1 MVFFLFFCPNQDIT
15 PAPTRTPTRTI
26 NFSISTPDDH
36 GTSLLPPSHG
46 MCVFDTYIYIHIHVY
61 TYTCIYTY
69 VYIVFVCGVCGLGI
83 ASASAALQTSTS
95 EMDVSLISGGGS
107 AFASKP
113 PGSSVGKRRR
123 NHEQF
128 ENSWEL
134 GLDMSISPH

>member
-1 MVFFLFFCPNQDIT
+1 VC
-15 PAPTRTPTRTI
+15 
-26 NFSISTPDDH
+26 
-36 GTSLLPPSHG
+36 
-46 MCVFDTYIYIHIHVY
+46 
-61 TYTCIYTY
+61 
-69 VYIVFVCGVCGLGI
+69 VYILCVCVYVCGLGI

-123 NHEQF
+123 NDEQF